1 MAGDALTKDVVVGFV
16 LVYVAKVH
24 AQQID
29 EGIPPLHG
37 LDQREQKDVRGVMVE
52 DVSLL
57 VQDNLASVL
66 FVVGFAD
73 DDIPQPGEGCYIL
86 CVTIDADAVL
96 LLRPDASA
104 TDDEPHGKHLAQTD
118 AQNRHHA
125 DGIEY
130 TYDIE
135 PRKGPVAFL
144 SLREGRGEVCHL
156 HRNASLYQALLDRLY
171 GRHVVHRKTG
181 EVTERQDEAQHQNGK
196 QRHPVETEHFLL
208 EHQKD
213 AWKEKQSEQDGR
225 LDGVD
230 EDG

>member
-1 MAGDALTKDVVVGFV
+1 MAGNTLAKDVVVGFV
-16 LVYVAKVH
+16 LVNIAEMN
-24 AQQID
+24 AQEID
-29 EGIPPLHG
+29 ERIPPLQG
-37 LDQREQKDVRGVMVE
+37 FDEREQKDVRGVMVE

-66 FVVGFAD
+66 FVVGFAYD
-73 DDIPQPGEGCYIL
+73 DTSQPGEGSHVL
-86 CVTIDADAVL
+86 CVAIDADAVL
-96 LLRPDASA
+96 CLLPNASTA
-104 TDDEPHGKHLAQTD
+104 DDEPHGKHLAQTD

>member
-16 LVYVAKVH
+16 LVHVTEVH
-24 AQQID
+24 PQQID

-57 VQDNLASVL
+57 VKDDFASV
-66 FVVGFAD
+66 FFMVGFAD
-73 DDIPQPGEGCYIL
+73 DDVPQPREGSDVL
-86 CVTIDADAVL
+86 CVAIDADAVL
-96 LLRPDASA
+96 CLLPNASTA
-104 TDDEPHGKHLAQTD
+104 DDEPHGKHLAQTD

-135 PRKGPVAFL
+135 PRKGTVAFL

-156 HRNASLYQALLDRLY
+156 HRNASLYQALLDCLY

-181 EVTERQDEAQHQNGK
+181 EVEERQHEAQHQYGK
-196 QRHPVETEHFLL
+196 QRHPVETEHLLL